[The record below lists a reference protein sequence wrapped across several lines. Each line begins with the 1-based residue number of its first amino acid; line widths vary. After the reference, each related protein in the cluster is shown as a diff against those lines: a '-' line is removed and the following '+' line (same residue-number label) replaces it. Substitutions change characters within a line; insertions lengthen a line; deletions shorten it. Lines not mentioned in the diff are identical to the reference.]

1 MPYPFVLPTCSAF
14 SFSSSF
20 GCETHPSLPLNAST
34 YRGVVRDTLKK
45 HKRLPPSAQA
55 ASLSLVVA
63 SINDY
68 LRYLLAVDAGLGH
81 RSPHTGADGE
91 QVDVVLKSAPSIE
104 WRPSLSESPVPGR
117 EPPRVRVRSLEHE
130 LYFALSTLANALS
143 LQARSTLQPLYVVSV
158 APPGP
163 DQRLAAVTGATR
175 LLLDAA
181 SIYDYLSQRSTSSSG
196 PAPCADI
203 SPATVAA
210 QKSLALAEATLLA
223 VLKDDPYPALIAQSR
238 NAQDREWMYRAP
250 EIPKVRA
257 HLFARLC
264 LAASEHAAQ
273 AVALSQSAVGG
284 GGNGGGGDANT
295 GGRMGGLV
303 RGVSG
308 GSSGGGGGNS
318 GASSRGLSGDFI
330 KYIENLRRTARAR
343 ACRFFGIDA
352 ELGGQTGNAIG
363 WLRAGLQEL
372 GFEPSG
378 DGKKSG
384 FRLGKLAKEWTEK
397 REDRKVEKG
406 TSWGA
411 DAGRLDEMRVIEML
425 DAKWSKQNDTMNT
438 QLVPAA
444 ATLLAQMPSGRDIH
458 IIKPYEPPSLD
469 PVVLESMRAP
479 PEGSDD
485 FGNDSDSE
493 DEGKDDRPGVGAY
506 PGARDAYGRSA
517 STSSYY

>member
-81 RSPHTGADGE
+81 RSLHAGAEGE

-143 LQARSTLQPLYVVSV
+143 LQARAALQPLYVVSV

-163 DQRLAAVTGATR
+163 EQRLAAVTGATR

-181 SIYDYLSQRSTSSSG
+181 SIYDYLNQRSTSSSG

-238 NAQDREWMYRAP
+238 NAQDKEWMYRAP

-273 AVALSQSAVGG
+273 AVALCQSAAGG
-284 GGNGGGGDANT
+284 GGGSGGGGDVHI

-303 RGVSG
+303 RGISG
-308 GSSGGGGGNS
+308 GGSGSGGGGGSGGGNG

-372 GFEPSG
+372 GVESPG
-378 DGKKSG
+378 DSKKSG

-425 DAKWSKQNDTMNT
+425 DAKWSKQNDTVGF
-438 QLVPAA
+438 QSPAESRVFFFFF
-444 ATLLAQMPSGRDIH
+444 LLSVSGCR
-458 IIKPYEPPSLD
+458 L
-469 PVVLESMRAP
+469 
-479 PEGSDD
+479 
-485 FGNDSDSE
+485 
-493 DEGKDDRPGVGAY
+493 
-506 PGARDAYGRSA
+506 
-517 STSSYY
+517 